1 MVRESQLS
9 WSERTLA
16 AIVKDALRNLGTP
29 VISVE
34 MRHNESLGLYAVALL
49 DCDMGE
55 ALRHWPD
62 IADVARGLKIPI
74 FITWTRS
81 GEVPPEEAGA
91 YVGRALAKMG
101 VFLQTEGLVD
111 VLEALREEWS

>member
-1 MVRESQLS
+1 
-9 WSERTLA
+9 
-16 AIVKDALRNLGTP
+16 
-29 VISVE
+29 
-34 MRHNESLGLYAVALL
+34 
-49 DCDMGE
+49 MGE

-74 FITWTRS
+74 FITWTRG

-101 VFLQTEGLVD
+101 VFLQTEGPVD
-111 VLEALREEWS
+111 VLLTFE